1 MRARSRRDGARCAP
15 SSRTRNGGWSAS
27 SPIIPTGFSSRQHPR
42 AARPTPRWRTRRSSG
57 AGTSCATGLLP
68 SASFSPGKRGSKPL
82 AARGKGRS
90 DSSKDDALL
99 MGVALTQAQSWLAKR
114 REDLPVVDRN
124 FIDQS
129 TKRESKARARARRA
143 QALVYVLLV
152 GIIAGLI
159 GWINQAYIEEQ
170 VNWYWTMRPYMVAQV
185 RPYVLS
191 PDAER
196 ALKPGQAFR
205 ECAKDCP
212 EMVVVPAG
220 EFMMGS
226 PPTEKRAMPDEG
238 PQHRVTI
245 ARPFAVS
252 KFDVTFNDWDAC
264 VSVGGCPREGRAG
277 DVDWGRD
284 TRPVINVSWDDAQQY
299 VAWLS
304 QMTGKPYRLLSDA
317 EWEYAARAGTQTAY
331 SWGDEIGK
339 NNANCNGCG
348 SQWRDGRY
356 LANGTSRFIRRQ
368 SVRSLRHAWQRLEVG
383 PGLLSPQLQ
392 RSTH

>member
-1 MRARSRRDGARCAP
+1 VRDWIAAEREFLA
-15 SSRTRNGGWSAS
+15 WK
-27 SPIIPTGFSSRQHPR
+27 TGLE
-42 AARPTPRWRTRRSSG
+42 AARRAWQGTP
-57 AGTSCATGLLP
+57 
-68 SASFSPGKRGSKPL
+68 
-82 AARGKGRS
+82 

-99 MGVALTQAQSWLAKR
+99 MGVALAQARSWLGKR

-129 TKRESKARARARRA
+129 TRRESKVRARARRA
-143 QALVYVLLV
+143 QALIYVLLV
-152 GIIAGLI
+152 GIILGLI
-159 GWINQAYIEEQ
+159 GLINRTYIEEA
-170 VNWYWTMRPYMVAQV
+170 VNWYWTMQPYMVAQV

-226 PPTEKRAMPDEG
+226 PPTEKHRMPDED

-252 KFDVTFNDWDAC
+252 KYDVTFNDWDAC

-277 DVDWGRD
+277 DVDWG
-284 TRPVINVSWDDAQQY
+284 TRHTPRHLCELGRCPAVCGLA
-299 VAWLS
+299 
-304 QMTGKPYRLLSDA
+304 LSDDRQA
-317 EWEYAARAGTQTAY
+317 LPAALRRRVRIRGAR
-331 SWGDEIGK
+331 GDADGLSVGQRHRQE
-339 NNANCNGCG
+339 
-348 SQWRDGRY
+348 QRQLRRLRQPVERVGRY

-368 SVRSLRHAWQRLEVG
+368 SVRS
-383 PGLLSPQLQ
+383 S
-392 RSTH
+392 